1 MKFSKALIKGFFK
14 KEEKSVRVIYNETYR
29 LLFHIAF
36 NLLHHKE
43 DSEDV
48 VSETFKK
55 MFETNE
61 TLIDTSNFISYMAMI
76 CKNLSLDIIKRR
88 KFASTEFD
96 DNHGGTNDIYSSE
109 LLNLVTKTLT
119 EDEFNVFMYRAY
131 YELSFKEIASIVD
144 KNESRCRGIYF
155 EAKKKLNKKKDL
167 FL

>member
-1 MKFSKALIKGFFK
+1 
-14 KEEKSVRVIYNETYR
+14 
-29 LLFHIAF
+29 
-36 NLLHHKE
+36 
-43 DSEDV
+43 
-48 VSETFKK
+48 
-55 MFETNE
+55 
-61 TLIDTSNFISYMAMI
+61 MI

-88 KFASTEFD
+88 KFTSTEFD

-155 EAKKKLNKKKDL
+155 EVKKKLNKKKDL

>member
-55 MFETNE
+55 MFE
-61 TLIDTSNFISYMAMI
+61 LM
-76 CKNLSLDIIKRR
+76 
-88 KFASTEFD
+88 
-96 DNHGGTNDIYSSE
+96 
-109 LLNLVTKTLT
+109 
-119 EDEFNVFMYRAY
+119 
-131 YELSFKEIASIVD
+131 
-144 KNESRCRGIYF
+144 
-155 EAKKKLNKKKDL
+155 KL
-167 FL
+167 